1 MPQDEASTPP
11 RNQHLRADR
20 PAHEQLLMGLTEQDY
35 NQWRHHPLT
44 AAYLLYLADL
54 RTSFRTSAADLLEA
68 GRLAPQAD
76 ELRGRLLNLMEL
88 QELSLDAIQNFYR
101 HEETEENDG
110 SKADQGTAR

>member
-1 MPQDEASTPP
+1 MLLPVASRPP
-11 RNQHLRADR
+11 
-20 PAHEQLLMGLTEQDY
+20 HEELLLSLKDHDY
-35 NQWRHHPLT
+35 QQWRHHPIT
-44 AAYLLYLADL
+44 SAYLRYLGDL

-101 HEETEENDG
+101 QEDTEEDDG
-110 SKADQGTAR
+110 READQGTPR